1 MPREPKAVTDYGR
14 LNAIDQ
20 RLASKLIRTLG
31 EGTMQTADR
40 TAIKRALIRSR
51 RGPNSSGSPRAKYSN
66 AYTVFYSEMFPA
78 AWAEHKGLGITGVA
92 KLLGSRWR
100 GLTDEERDVYKQQ
113 AKTARTRSIGPTS
126 AATED

>member
-40 TAIKRALIRSR
+40 TAINRALIRSR
-51 RGPNSSGSPRAKYSN
+51 RGPNSSPRAKYSN

-92 KLLGSRWR
+92 KLLGSQWR

-113 AKTARTRSIGPTS
+113 AKTARTRFIGPTS